1 MKNLAIICVDD
12 EGVVLDSLKEQLRRN
27 LGDSYSYLIEVA
39 DTGEDAL
46 DIIAELRDDDIQVA
60 LIISDQIMPGM
71 KGDELLIKVHDQYPD
86 ILKILLTG
94 QASADAV
101 GKIVN
106 QANLYRYIA
115 KPWDET
121 DLCLTVTEALR
132 RFQQDV
138 QLAEQNYALREANRA
153 LADLNQSLES
163 KVEQRTEELQI
174 ANQDLQEAKEAAEV
188 ASRAKSTFLASMS
201 HELRTPLNAILG
213 FSQILSHD
221 AALNTRQ
228 KDQLDIINRSGEHLL
243 NLINDVLEMSKIE
256 AGKMTLNL
264 DTIDFYSLLRDLY
277 DMLRLKAEAKGLQFL
292 VETAPSV
299 PQYIEV
305 DPSKL
310 RQILINLL
318 GNAVK
323 FTELGHIKLR
333 VWDEPEAT
341 AEADSLML
349 HFAVE
354 DTGLGIA
361 AEELSQVFE
370 AFVQTATGRQSH
382 KGTGLGLAIS
392 AQLVHLMGG
401 ELQVASVLDQGTCF
415 SFSIV
420 TKKAQVQQGLPV
432 PAQQDVVALAEG
444 QPAYRI
450 LVVDDVLEMRLLL
463 SQMLTAVG
471 FEVREA
477 VNGELAIATW
487 QSWHPHVILMDWQ
500 MPIMNGATATQQIR
514 QLDQARSQSL
524 IKIRPNPSGQALPTP
539 IIIAVSAS
547 TLADSHDDIIA
558 AGCDGVIAKP
568 FKEATLFATIAQ
580 HLGVTYD
587 YRDSP
592 TVPRGHS
599 TAAAGSPL
607 LPGNL
612 NSSMG
617 DLSTDL
623 SHAMLAACM
632 SGDWIAQ
639 LHQASAALDS
649 DQCLALLQQVPDA
662 QSPLSEA
669 LKQIIAD
676 FRFDILMQLTQSP

>member
-1 MKNLAIICVDD
+1 MKNLAIVCVDD
-12 EGVVLDSLKEQLRRN
+12 EGVVLESLKEQLRRN
-27 LGDSYSYLIEVA
+27 LGDNYSYLIEVA

-46 DIIAELRDDDIQVA
+46 DIIAELRDENIQVA

-101 GKIVN
+101 GNIVN

-163 KVEQRTEELQI
+163 KVEQRTAQLQV
-174 ANQDLQEAKEAAEV
+174 ANQHLQEAKEAAEV

-213 FSQILSHD
+213 FSQILGHD
-221 AALNTRQ
+221 ASLNSHQ
-228 KDQLDIINRSGEHLL
+228 KEQLDIINRSGEHLL

-277 DMLRLKAEAKGLQFL
+277 DMLRLKADAKGLQFWM
-292 VETAPSV
+292 ETAPSV
-299 PQYIEV
+299 PQYLEV
-305 DPSKL
+305 DPIKL

-323 FTELGHIKLR
+323 FTELGHIGLR
-333 VWDEPEAT
+333 VWADADGA
-341 AEADSLML
+341 AEALVL
-349 HFAVE
+349 RFAVE
-354 DTGLGIA
+354 DTGPGIA
-361 AEELSQVFE
+361 PQELSQVFD

-392 AQLVHLMGG
+392 SQLVQLMGG
-401 ELQVASVLDQGTCF
+401 ELRVESVLGQGTCF
-415 SFSIV
+415 SFDILAKV
-420 TKKAQVQQGLPV
+420 AQAQSGLALPTQQ
-432 PAQQDVVALAEG
+432 VVGLAEG
-444 QPAYRI
+444 QPTYRI
-450 LVVDDVLEMRLLL
+450 LVVDDVVEMRLLL
-463 SQMLTAVG
+463 RQMLITVG
-471 FEVREA
+471 FEVRE
-477 VNGELAIATW
+477 VGNGELAIATW

-500 MPIMNGATATQQIR
+500 MPIMDGATATQQIR

-524 IKIRPNPSGQALPTP
+524 IQTRTKPSGNIPSP
-539 IIIAVSAS
+539 IIIALSAS
-547 TLADSHDDIIA
+547 ILADSNDEILS
-558 AGCDGVIAKP
+558 AGCDDVIAKP

-580 HLGVTYD
+580 HLSVTYRYKD
-587 YRDSP
+587 ISGSDSVQQSVE
-592 TVPRGHS
+592 TLG
-599 TAAAGSPL
+599 GL
-607 LPGNL
+607 GNDA
-612 NSSMG
+612 SAEVSY
-617 DLSTDL
+617 
-623 SHAMLAACM
+623 AMLAACM
-632 SGDWIAQ
+632 SGDWIDQ

-649 DQCLALLQQVPDA
+649 DQCITLIKQVPDN
-662 QSPLSEA
+662 QSALSEA
-669 LKQIIAD
+669 LSQIIAN
-676 FRFDILMQLTQSP
+676 FRFDVLMLLTQVP